1 MLTENEDTKIGR
13 GNTLIKVFPP
23 IGREKSINSG
33 YTSMNEEVKG
43 MTKKTPLI
51 LGSGPIEKSY
61 RFMNFFV
68 HHNIILYKRNLFAI
82 CSQIALKDGRS
93 FAGRRNSIPCA
104 AFINSMARMCSRL
117 SMIRKSLV
125 AALAPMLT

>member
-33 YTSMNEEVKG
+33 YTSMNEEVRG

-68 HHNIILYKRNLFAI
+68 HHDIILYKRNLFTI

-93 FAGRRNSIPCA
+93 FCRTTKLNSLRS
-104 AFINSMARMCSRL
+104 FINSMARICSRL

-125 AALAPMLT
+125 AVLAPMLT

>member
-68 HHNIILYKRNLFAI
+68 HHDIILTNGTSLRY
-82 CSQIALKDGRS
+82 
-93 FAGRRNSIPCA
+93 A
-104 AFINSMARMCSRL
+104 AR
-117 SMIRKSLV
+117 
-125 AALAPMLT
+125 